1 LDVGERLQSIRKL
14 KGLSQRE
21 LAKRAGV
28 TNSTISMIEKNSVS
42 PSISSLRKVLG
53 GIPMS
58 MVEFFSE
65 ELEPENPTQVVY
77 KASELIDISDGAV
90 TMKLVGKSHPRPR
103 DRVSLP
109 RCIRLV
115 PTRVMKCWSTKA
127 RRQAFWSK
135 VAWSLWSGSI
145 LMCLRL
151 ATATISKAPD
161 RIASAIRSTSRRVS
175 SALPRQR
182 ISEERAPVQP
192 EPSGRTQDEPEA
204 IGRRA
209 NTPADFRDVTTNGLP
224 AILSSPAA
232 YRDRRGVIA
241 TMRVKA

>member
-1 LDVGERLQSIRKL
+1 MDVGERLQSIRKL

-90 TMKLVGKSHPRPR
+90 TMKLVGKAHPSRAIAFLNEIYPPGA
-103 DRVSLP
+103 DTGDEMLVHEGEETGILVEG
-109 RCIRLV
+109 RLELV
-115 PTRVMKCWSTKA
+115 VGLDTYILEAGDSYYFDSTKPHRFRNPFDVPA
-127 RRQAFWSK
+127 R
-135 VAWSLWSGSI
+135 L
-145 LMCLRL
+145 
-151 ATATISKAPD
+151 ISA
-161 RIASAIRSTSRRVS
+161 A
-175 SALPRQR
+175 
-182 ISEERAPVQP
+182 
-192 EPSGRTQDEPEA
+192 
-204 IGRRA
+204 
-209 NTPADFRDVTTNGLP
+209 TPANF
-224 AILSSPAA
+224 
-232 YRDRRGVIA
+232 
-241 TMRVKA
+241 

>member
-65 ELEPENPTQVVY
+65 ELEQENLTQVVY

-90 TMKLVGKSHPRPR
+90 TMKLVGKAHPGRAITFLNEIYPPGS
-103 DRVSLP
+103 DTGDAMLVHEGEETGTLLEG
-109 RCIRLV
+109 RLELV
-115 PTRVMKCWSTKA
+115 VGFETFILEAGDSYYFESTKPHRFRNPFDVPA
-127 RRQAFWSK
+127 R
-135 VAWSLWSGSI
+135 L
-145 LMCLRL
+145 
-151 ATATISKAPD
+151 ISA
-161 RIASAIRSTSRRVS
+161 A
-175 SALPRQR
+175 
-182 ISEERAPVQP
+182 
-192 EPSGRTQDEPEA
+192 
-204 IGRRA
+204 
-209 NTPADFRDVTTNGLP
+209 TPANF
-224 AILSSPAA
+224 
-232 YRDRRGVIA
+232 
-241 TMRVKA
+241 